1 MTRVAIV
8 LGTRPERIKCEP
20 IIAELS
26 GAIPLSVIETGQHT
40 TLLDSAQVRTSYL
53 PTMTLGKDL
62 HGLPLGI
69 ALGDMISELTRAFE
83 DFTPALV
90 MVQGDTSSA
99 LAGAMAGKRFGT
111 RVAHVEAGR
120 RTLNRQRPW
129 PEEMVRA
136 VIGQL
141 ADLHFAPTELA
152 RENLI
157 AEGVNPD
164 AVLVTGNTSVDVVQT
179 AIKDLGVVP
188 IPPSEQESPQ
198 PNHPILV
205 TLHRRE
211 AHGQVRLN
219 ALMNLEILLEN
230 HNLSAEIISHP
241 NPSVLRDIDESKIV
255 ENPRVKVIEP
265 LAQRDL
271 LLRILDAPFVVSD
284 SGGIQEEAPSLG
296 KTVFIARDETER
308 PEAVKEGLN
317 FLCGASLEGLETKFL
332 EWQALEG
339 PSSIQNPYGD
349 GQAGKRIATHIREFL
364 AL

>member
-1 MTRVAIV
+1 MTGVAIV

-20 IIAELS
+20 IIADLS
-26 GAIPLSVIETGQHT
+26 GAIPVSVIETGQHT
-40 TLLDSAQVRTSYL
+40 TLLDSAQVRTSHL
-53 PTMTLGKDL
+53 PTTTLGKDL
-62 HGLPLGI
+62 HGLPLGV

-83 DFTPALV
+83 DISPALV
-90 MVQGDTSSA
+90 MVQGDTSSS
-99 LAGAMAGKRFGT
+99 LAGAIAGKMFGT
-111 RVAHVEAGR
+111 RVAHVEAGL
-120 RTLNRQRPW
+120 RTHNRQRPW

-136 VIGQL
+136 IIGQL
-141 ADLHFAPTELA
+141 ADLHFAPTQLA
-152 RENLI
+152 RKNLL
-157 AEGVNPD
+157 AEGVDPG
-164 AVLVTGNTSVDVVQT
+164 AIVITGNTSVDVVQA
-179 AIKDLGVVP
+179 AIDELGVVP
-188 IPPSEQESPQ
+188 IPPSEQEAPQ
-198 PNHPILV
+198 PNHPVLV

-219 ALMNLEILLEN
+219 ALKNLEILLEN
-230 HNLSAEIISHP
+230 HNLTAEIISHP
-241 NPSVLRDIDESKIV
+241 NPSVLRDIDESRIV

-308 PEAVKEGLN
+308 PEAVQEGLN
-317 FLCGASLEGLETKFL
+317 FLCGASLEDLEMRFL
-332 EWQALEG
+332 EWQALEK

-349 GQAGKRIATHIREFL
+349 GQAGKRIASHILEYL